1 MPCTA
6 YRAGVFEQP
15 DYFQARESMHTIR
28 DLPIKGFIDT
38 SFVDWPGKIC
48 AVLFFPLCNFR
59 CRYCHNADLVIRP
72 DQLATIDPEGVF
84 SRLDDLRG
92 WIDGVCVTGGEPTL
106 QPRLRRLLEVVR
118 EAGFQTKLDT
128 NGSNPD
134 VLRELIDA
142 GLLDYVAMDVKSCL
156 DESSYCAITNAP
168 ASMLGRVCESIDL
181 LRGGRVDYE
190 FRMTVVPSYHGPEDI
205 FRLARDLRGAARLR
219 LQNFSPGERLLD
231 PSLNTVKPYTP
242 EALANLQLRVD
253 ELLAS
258 GSPRDSTPFAPRCP

>member
-1 MPCTA
+1 
-6 YRAGVFEQP
+6 
-15 DYFQARESMHTIR
+15 MHTIY

-59 CRYCHNADLVIRP
+59 CAYCHNAELVLHPEEIV
-72 DQLATIDPEGVF
+72 TIDPKGVF
-84 SRLDDLRG
+84 ERLEDLRG

-106 QPRLRRLLEVVR
+106 QPKLRRLMEVVR

-134 VLRELIDA
+134 VLRSLLDA

-156 DESSYCAITNAP
+156 DESSYATITNAP
-168 ASMLGRVCESIDL
+168 ESMLSRVRASIDL
-181 LRGGRVDYE
+181 LREGRVEYE
-190 FRMTVVPSYHGPEDI
+190 FRITVVPSYHGPEDI

-219 LQNFSPGERLLD
+219 LQNFNPEGRLLD
-231 PSLNTVKPYTP
+231 PALKTVKPYTP
-242 EALANLQLRVD
+242 ETLADLQLRVN
-253 ELLAS
+253 ELLCAS
-258 GSPRDSTPFAPRCP
+258 GGCTLPDR